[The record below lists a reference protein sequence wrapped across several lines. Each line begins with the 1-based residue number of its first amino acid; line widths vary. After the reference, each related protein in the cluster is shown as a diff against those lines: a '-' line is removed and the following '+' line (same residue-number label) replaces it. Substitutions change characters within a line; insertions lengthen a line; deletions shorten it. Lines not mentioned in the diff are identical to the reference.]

1 MSRPAERL
9 AIATIVAVF
18 VALFVA
24 PHAAAAQ
31 DLVTPVRVGNPDA
44 PIRLSVW
51 AQQDY
56 SHLAARPAIANV
68 FADVFADWARAH
80 PDVQLRVSVM
90 PALELHKAKLQLAAA
105 AGRLPDVASIDSFW
119 MPLLADNVQ
128 PLDDFWPASDRR
140 DFLPFTIATLSDPAG
155 RVLGLWHETDCRAL
169 FYRKDLVPTPPATWD
184 ELLDVASRVARDQ
197 RMSGYLYN
205 AGRWEATV
213 FDHLAM
219 FWAQGGELVDRGG
232 RPIFGEGANRR
243 AMLRLLTFLRDTIQ
257 RGASPRSVL
266 GHNDYQQLT
275 GAAIAGD
282 AAMFLGGNWQL
293 KDLQTG
299 LTPSEFAKWD
309 IAPIPTADRGTHS
322 TGTGGWVWVVFARDP
337 ARRKAAVE
345 FIRDVEAPAHAA
357 RISEAT
363 GHLPVRRSVYRDFPI
378 FSQDVWYRRFGE
390 MLADGHARPT
400 VPIYPE
406 ISQQLQ
412 LAIGAVVSGER
423 TPEQALDAAWSAV
436 TAEYAR
442 RSPTQPTSSRT
453 GADPIAWLPI
463 FAAIAFP
470 LVTLLRARRGASGI
484 GRWLIP
490 ALALVTVILL
500 YPMLDLVR
508 LSLTDATVAGT
519 RYGYTGSSYRALV
532 ADPAFYGM
540 IGVTVAFV
548 AASVALQLTIGFA
561 VAWLI
566 DAARRRR
573 VRGTLAARAA
583 VVSAWVMPGVLAG
596 VLWKILLIEN
606 RSGIVNYYLSLV
618 KLGPVPLLSSPTLA
632 LVSVVVANVW
642 RGCAFSMILLYAG
655 MQRVPRE
662 LHEAADLE
670 GASPWQR
677 LRWLLVPQLAPVI
690 ALNLVLITI
699 ASFNTFDLIIPLTGG
714 GPARRTE
721 VISLFM
727 YRLGFFDLEAGR
739 AAAVAVVML
748 LVNLALAA
756 LAGRL
761 LARTAAAPGHA

>member
-1 MSRPAERL
+1 VPRALIAFL
-9 AIATIVAVF
+9 A
-18 VALFVA
+18 LC
-24 PHAAAAQ
+24 AAARPLGAQ
-31 DLVTPVRVGNPDA
+31 DLVTPVRVGRADA
-44 PIRLSVW
+44 PLTLSVW

-68 FADVFADWARAH
+68 FTDVFADWARAH

-119 MPLLADNVQ
+119 MPLLADAVQ
-128 PLDDFWPASDRR
+128 PLDDFWPAEDRR
-140 DFLPFTIATLSDPAG
+140 DFLPFTIQTLSDPG
-155 RVLGLWHETDCRAL
+155 GHVLGMWHETDCRVL
-169 FYRKDLVPTPPATWD
+169 FYRKDLVPVPPATWD
-184 ELLDVASRVARDQ
+184 ALLDVGSRVARE
-197 RMSGYLYN
+197 RHIAGYVYN

-219 FWAQGGELVDRGG
+219 FWAQGGELVDRDG
-232 RPIFGEGANRR
+232 RPTFGEGANRV
-243 AMLRLLTFLRDTIQ
+243 AMLRLLSFLRDTIQ

-275 GAAIAGD
+275 GAAVAGD

-293 KDLQTG
+293 KDLETG
-299 LTPSEFAKWD
+299 LSPAEFAKWD
-309 IAPIPTADRGTHS
+309 IAPIPTADAGTHS
-322 TGTGGWVWVVFARDP
+322 TGTGGWVWVVFAKDP
-337 ARRKAAVE
+337 VRRKAAVE

-378 FSQDVWYRRFGE
+378 FSQDAWYRRFGE
-390 MLADGHARPT
+390 MLASGHARPT
-400 VPIYPE
+400 VPIYPA

-423 TPEQALDAAWSAV
+423 TPAHALDVAWSAV
-436 TAEYAR
+436 NGEYAR
-442 RSPTQPTSSRT
+442 RVPPGTTTGRT
-453 GADPIAWLPI
+453 AGDPIAWLPLV
-463 FAAIAFP
+463 AAVLFP
-470 LVTLLRARRGASGI
+470 IVMVVRARRSDRGI
-484 GRWLIP
+484 TVWLIP
-490 ALALVTVILL
+490 ALALVTVILI
-500 YPMLDLVR
+500 YPMLDLLR

-519 RYGYTGSSYRALV
+519 RYAYTTSSYRALV

-540 IGVTVAFV
+540 IAVTVVFV
-548 AASVALQLTIGFA
+548 GASVILQLTIGFA
-561 VAWLI
+561 IAWLI
-566 DAARRRR
+566 DAARRRGA
-573 VRGTLAARAA
+573 RGTLAARVA

-606 RSGIVNYYLSLV
+606 RSGIVNYYLSLLN
-618 KLGPVPLLSSPTLA
+618 LGPVPLISSPLLA
-632 LVSVVVANVW
+632 LASVVVANVW

-655 MQRVPRE
+655 LQRIPRE

-670 GASPWQR
+670 GASAWER
-677 LRWLLVPQLAPVI
+677 LRWLLVPQLAPVV

-748 LVNLALAA
+748 IVNLALAA
-756 LAGRL
+756 IGIRL
-761 LARTAAAPGHA
+761 MSRAPEPGHA

>member
-1 MSRPAERL
+1 VRSL
-9 AIATIVAVF
+9 LVVF
-18 VALFVA
+18 FALFA
-24 PHAAAAQ
+24 TAGPLPAQ
-31 DLVTPVRVGNPDA
+31 DLVTPVRVGRPDA
-44 PIRLSVW
+44 PITLSVW

-56 SHLAARPAIANV
+56 SHLAARDAIATA
-68 FADVFADWARAH
+68 FTAVFADWARAH
-80 PDVQLRVSVM
+80 PDVQLRMSVM
-90 PALELHKAKLQLAAA
+90 PALEIHKAKLQLAAA

-119 MPLLADNVQ
+119 LPLFASEVQ
-128 PLDDFWPASDRR
+128 PLDDFWPADDRR
-140 DFLPFTIATLSDPAG
+140 DFLPFTIQTLSDPAG
-155 RVLGLWHETDCRAL
+155 HVLGMWHETDCRVL
-169 FYRKDLVPTPPATWD
+169 FYRKDLVPTPPRTWD
-184 ELLDVASRVARDQ
+184 ELLDTASRVSREHHL
-197 RMSGYLYN
+197 SGYLYN

-219 FWAQGGELVDRGG
+219 FWAQGGELVDRAG
-232 RPIFGEGANRR
+232 RPVFGEGANRT
-243 AMLRLLTFLRDTIQ
+243 AMLRLLAFLRDTIQ

-299 LTPSEFAKWD
+299 LAPDDFAKWD
-309 IAPIPTADRGTHS
+309 IAPIPVADAGTQS

-363 GHLPVRRSVYRDFPI
+363 GHLPVRRSVYREFPI

-390 MLADGHARPT
+390 MLVNGHARPT
-400 VPIYPE
+400 VAIYPA

-423 TPEQALDAAWSAV
+423 TPDQALDAAWSAV
-436 TAEYAR
+436 RDEYAR
-442 RSPTQPTSSRT
+442 EATARTAAARSGT
-453 GADPIAWLPI
+453 DPIAWLP
-463 FAAIAFP
+463 AAAALLFPIAVF
-470 LVTLLRARRGASGI
+470 LRARREAAAVAWWI
-484 GRWLIP
+484 LP
-490 ALALVTVILL
+490 AIALVTVILI

-508 LSLTDATVAGT
+508 LSFTDATVAGT
-519 RYGYTGSSYRALV
+519 RYGYTSSSYRALI

-540 IGVTVAFV
+540 LAVTSVFV
-548 AASVALQLTIGFA
+548 LASVALQLAIGFA

-566 DAARRRR
+566 DAAGRRRA
-573 VRGTLAARAA
+573 RGTLAARVA

-606 RSGIVNYYLSLV
+606 RSGIVNYYLSV
-618 KLGPVPLLSSPTLA
+618 VHLGPVPLISSPLLA
-632 LVSVVVANVW
+632 LASVVIANVW

-655 MQRVPRE
+655 LQRVPRE

-670 GASPWQR
+670 GASAWQR
-677 LRWLLVPQLAPVI
+677 LRWVLVPQLAPVI

-748 LVNLALAA
+748 AVNLVLAA
-756 LAGRL
+756 VAGRL
-761 LARTAAAPGHA
+761 IEGTAGRRQHA